1 MRIGSGHN
9 RIALIRTK
17 IKMSDIGE
25 KVDKTTN
32 SDKIKAFH
40 QAGVAEL
47 ADALRSGRSELTLM
61 WVQIP
66 PSAQLSKEFN

>member
-1 MRIGSGHN
+1 
-9 RIALIRTK
+9 
-17 IKMSDIGE
+17 MSENKE
-25 KVDKTTN
+25 KVDKTAN

-66 PSAQLSKEFN
+66 PSALFSKEIN